1 MLSAR
6 KCVILSRFAFRLENC
21 FSQGTYTENLPNLD
35 YFLGFVIL
43 FDGSGGFAAAN
54 NGFCHL
60 LWTIAAI
67 WTHMSIQA
75 RQRFENA
82 FAPERVREKWLKVV
96 G

>member
-1 MLSAR
+1 MLSAG

-54 NGFCHL
+54 
-60 LWTIAAI
+60 
-67 WTHMSIQA
+67 M
-75 RQRFENA
+75 A
-82 FAPERVREKWLKVV
+82 FATCSGR
-96 G
+96 